1 MRDREL
7 FLAEPHIAASS
18 VSAGPG
24 GGPPLVFQVHDPQGQ
39 DHQRRPLTRGHARK
53 VTVVGGKGACFVA
66 GIQAHEPV
74 VRVDGDIAEIFSKG
88 AFSHRLLLAW
98 LAVQGQPSIRGMLVV
113 KITSASA
120 DMPLYEVLP
129 KARPVRGS
137 TVEVVIKT
145 EEEPLYREFFGRVGQ
160 LCGRPVAP

>member
-1 MRDREL
+1 M
-7 FLAEPHIAASS
+7 
-18 VSAGPG
+18 
-24 GGPPLVFQVHDPQGQ
+24 
-39 DHQRRPLTRGHARK
+39 
-53 VTVVGGKGACFVA
+53 
-66 GIQAHEPV
+66 
-74 VRVDGDIAEIFSKG
+74 
-88 AFSHRLLLAW
+88 
-98 LAVQGQPSIRGMLVV
+98 